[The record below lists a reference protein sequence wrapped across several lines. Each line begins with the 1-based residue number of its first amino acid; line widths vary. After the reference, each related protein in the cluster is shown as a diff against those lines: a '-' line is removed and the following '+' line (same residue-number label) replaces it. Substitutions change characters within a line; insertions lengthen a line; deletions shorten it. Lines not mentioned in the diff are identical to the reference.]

1 MGILEGHRLDV
12 ARLSVVSA
20 IISVA
25 LPIYDV
31 PRQVESMVEVNEKW
45 SQLVNDYEEIWT
57 ARNSISEA
65 DYREGVRKAKAIE
78 AELSKKVARLP
89 HDDVELGRKRT
100 MKCCKS
106 GTWSPVPKI
115 EHEYDLYSTTD

>member
-1 MGILEGHRLDV
+1 MWQG
-12 ARLSVVSA
+12 LSVVSA

-89 HDDVELGRKRT
+89 HDDVELGKKTYNEVLQERHLVAGSKNRA
-100 MKCCKS
+100 
-106 GTWSPVPKI
+106 
-115 EHEYDLYSTTD
+115 